1 MAPWLVTWWADE
13 MALIALAWN
22 ALLVDVESLKMGQP
36 GKWKA
41 SKIRNLEIPMF
52 GKFGNRKIWKMRN
65 VATLKYGE
73 IKTSKKCR

>member
-1 MAPWLVTWWADE
+1 

-22 ALLVDVESLKMGQP
+22 ALLVDVESLKMRRP

-65 VATLKYGE
+65 VATLKME
-73 IKTSKKCR
+73 RLKHKKKNANEKIWK